1 MNKSKII
8 AATGLAT
15 VMSATAATADSVS
28 VNGYIEG
35 WFTSGDNSTGMSHTV
50 YSQSVYV
57 SYSTTMD
64 NGMGLTAGFTL
75 TAGAHAAGFSVD
87 TGMGTLSTGTKW
99 QMASA
104 ADKFDSLPAN
114 ANAQWSTSSKVLGG
128 YNDGDDNSGEGILYM
143 SPSMSGWTVA
153 ASVGE
158 NLCSTT
164 TALTVDTSDTGS
176 ATDPVVS
183 TATTTCNSDR
193 VTSVAI
199 KGSLMGVSVAAG
211 VVDQA
216 NDEADDSFMTLGYSI
231 GGVNLGYGNY
241 DSDGDD
247 STAMSVTTSVAGMTV
262 GYRFDDLNAASSSDD
277 NDMSTYS
284 IGKDMGGMSLTLMYE
299 DQDTADNSEW
309 NLVYAMGF

>member
-35 WFTSGDNSTGMSHTV
+35 WFTSGDNSVGMSHTV
-50 YSQSVYV
+50 WSQSVYV

-75 TAGAHAAGFSVD
+75 TNGAHAAGFSVD

-114 ANAQWSTSSKVLGG
+114 ADVIKSNKLLGS
-128 YNDGDDNSGEGILYM
+128 YDDGDDNSGEGILYM
-143 SPSMSGWTVA
+143 SPSMNGWTVA
-153 ASVGE
+153 ASIGE
-158 NLCSTT
+158 NQCSTAT
-164 TALTVDTSDTGS
+164 VLTVDTTDTS

-193 VTSVAI
+193 VTSVAV
-199 KGSLMGVSVAAG
+199 KGSVMGVSIAAG
-211 VVDQA
+211 AVDQA
-216 NDEADDSFMTLGYSI
+216 NDTNDDSFMTLGYSI
-231 GGVNLGYGNY
+231 GGVNLGYGSY
-241 DSDGDD
+241 DSDEDTE
-247 STAMSVTTSVAGMTV
+247 TAMSVTTSVAGMTV
-262 GYRFDDLNAASSSDD
+262 GYRFSDLDAASASDD
-277 NDMSTYS
+277 NDRSTYS
-284 IGKDMGGMSLTLMYE
+284 VSKDMGGMSLTLMYE
-299 DQDTADNSEW
+299 DEDTAENSEW

>member
-8 AATGLAT
+8 AASGLAT

-35 WFTSGDNSTGMSHTV
+35 WFTSGDNTSGLSNTV

-75 TAGAHAAGFSVD
+75 TQSTHAAGFTVD
-87 TGMGTLSTGTKW
+87 TGMGTLSTGTAW

-114 ANAQWSTSSKVLGG
+114 ANVQSSNAVLGT
-128 YNDGDDNSGEGILYM
+128 YNDGDNNSGEGILYM
-143 SPSMSGWTVA
+143 SPSFNGWKVA

-158 NLCSTT
+158 NLCATATTT
-164 TALTVDTSDTGS
+164 TATVDTSDSGS
-176 ATDPVVS
+176 ATDPV
-183 TATTTCNSDR
+183 TFTTTSTTACASER
-193 VTSVAI
+193 VASAAVS
-199 KGSLMGVSVAAG
+199 GSIMGVSIAAG

-216 NDEADDSFMTLGYSI
+216 NDANDDSFVTLGYSI

-241 DSDGDD
+241 DSDVDD

-262 GYRFDDLNAASSSDD
+262 GYRFDDLDASTD

-284 IGKDMGGMSLTLMYE
+284 ISKDMGGMSLTLMYE

>member
-35 WFTSGDNSTGMSHTV
+35 WFTSGDNSVGMSHTV
-50 YSQSVYV
+50 WSQSVYV

-75 TAGAHAAGFSVD
+75 TNGAHAAGFSVD

-114 ANAQWSTSSKVLGG
+114 ADVIKSNKLLGS
-128 YNDGDDNSGEGILYM
+128 YDDGDDNSGEGILYM
-143 SPSMSGWTVA
+143 SPSMNGWTVA
-153 ASVGE
+153 ASIGE
-158 NLCSTT
+158 NQCSTAT
-164 TALTVDTSDTGS
+164 VLTVDTTDTS

-193 VTSVAI
+193 VTSVAV
-199 KGSLMGVSVAAG
+199 KGSVMGVSIAAG
-211 VVDQA
+211 AVDQA
-216 NDEADDSFMTLGYSI
+216 NDTNDDSFMTLGYSI
-231 GGVNLGYGNY
+231 GGVNLGYGSY
-241 DSDGDD
+241 DSDEDTE
-247 STAMSVTTSVAGMTV
+247 TAMSVTTSVAGMTV
-262 GYRFDDLNAASSSDD
+262 GYRFSDLDAASASDD
-277 NDMSTYS
+277 NDRSTYS
-284 IGKDMGGMSLTLMYE
+284 VSKDMGGMSLTLMYE
-299 DQDTADNSEW
+299 DEDTADNSEW

>member
-50 YSQSVYV
+50 WSQSVYV

-75 TAGAHAAGFSVD
+75 TNGAHAAGFSVD

-114 ANAQWSTSSKVLGG
+114 ADVIKSNKVLGT
-128 YNDGDDNSGEGILYM
+128 YDDGDDNSGEGILYM
-143 SPSMSGWTVA
+143 SPSMNGWTVA
-153 ASVGE
+153 ASIGE
-158 NLCSTT
+158 NLCSTAT
-164 TALTVDTSDTGS
+164 VLTVDTSDTGS

-193 VTSVAI
+193 VTSVAV

-241 DSDGDD
+241 DSDADTE
-247 STAMSVTTSVAGMTV
+247 TAMSVTTSVAGMTV
-262 GYRFDDLNAASSSDD
+262 GYRFSDLDAASASDD
-277 NDMSTYS
+277 NDRSTYS
-284 IGKDMGGMSLTLMYE
+284 VSKDMGGMSLTLMYE
-299 DQDTADNSEW
+299 DEDTADNSEW